1 MAPRFIAR
9 QLSNPAGAF
18 ARVIGALMN
27 WHNAKM
33 NAFVLEKL
41 AVRSSDRVLEVGFGG
56 GLTIRPL
63 LASAAFVTGL
73 DRSHAAVALAN
84 VRFADA
90 IREGRAEF
98 REGNVE
104 ALPYGVGTFN
114 KVCTTNTVYFWPS
127 LERGFR
133 EIHRVISPGG
143 RLVVGFLPK
152 EFMDRMNMPTDI
164 FTTRTPED
172 VTSAMKKAGF
182 ANVRIERPDPATPW
196 AAAIGGREGSA

>member
-9 QLSNPAGAF
+9 QLSHPAGAF

-33 NAFVLEKL
+33 NAFVLERL
-41 AVRSSDRVLEVGFGG
+41 AAASSNRVLEIGFGG
-56 GLTIRPL
+56 GLAIRPL
-63 LASAAFVTGL
+63 LASAAFVAGL
-73 DRSHAAVALAN
+73 DRSRDAVSLAN
-84 VRFADA
+84 GRFSDA
-90 IREGRAEF
+90 VSAGRAEF

-104 ALPYGVGTFN
+104 ALPYGDRAFN

-127 LERGFR
+127 LARGFR

-143 RLVVGFLPK
+143 RLAVGFLPK

-172 VTSAMKKAGF
+172 VTSAMNKAGF

-196 AAAIGGREGSA
+196 AVAIGERGSA

>member
-9 QLSNPAGAF
+9 QLSHPAGVF

-41 AVRSSDRVLEVGFGG
+41 AVTSSDRVLEIGFGG
-56 GLTIRPL
+56 GLTICPL
-63 LASAAFVTGL
+63 LASAVFVAGL
-73 DRSHAAVALAN
+73 DRSHDAVALAN
-84 VRFADA
+84 ARFSDA
-90 IREGRAEF
+90 VKAGRAEF
-98 REGNVE
+98 REGNAE
-104 ALPYGVGTFN
+104 ALPYGDGSFN
-114 KVCTTNTVYFWPS
+114 KVSTTNTVYFWPS

-143 RLVVGFLPK
+143 RLAVGFLPK
-152 EFMDRMNMPTDI
+152 EYTDRMNMPTDI

-172 VTSAMKKAGF
+172 VTSAH
-182 ANVRIERPDPATPW
+182 EQ
-196 AAAIGGREGSA
+196 GRL